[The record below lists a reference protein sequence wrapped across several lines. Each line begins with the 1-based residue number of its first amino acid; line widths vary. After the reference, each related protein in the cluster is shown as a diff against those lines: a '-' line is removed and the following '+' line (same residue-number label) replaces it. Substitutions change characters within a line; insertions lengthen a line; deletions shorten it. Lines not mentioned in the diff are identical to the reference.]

1 MPAAPTH
8 WMRVEACRLNPT
20 AAMTEP
26 TSVDRQELVGD
37 AWGGLA
43 AMLVAL
49 PSAIAFGVTIYSPL
63 AGSLAAEGALAGILG
78 ATALGL
84 IAAAFGGSSRL
95 ISAPCAPA
103 AAVFA
108 ALAVGFTGQGME
120 ADAILLL
127 LAMIGLLAGAIQI
140 GLGIAGVGRLIRFI
154 PYPVVSGYLSG
165 VGLIIIGSQIPKLL
179 GAPTGASLVDAL
191 RAPGAWMWQS
201 MLVGSIVIAT
211 MLLTPRLTRSIPATI
226 LALLAGVGSYLLL
239 GLLDPALLTTERNPL
254 LVGALDHVNAD
265 LSETIRQHWTAFSG
279 IGLREVEL
287 ILAPALTLAALLSID
302 TLKTCVVIDA
312 MTNSRH
318 DSNRELVGQGLGNI
332 ASSLIGG
339 IPGAGTMG
347 ASLVNISS
355 GGTTPH
361 SGMIAGALSL
371 LALLVLAPWIAWVP
385 IAALA
390 AILIVIGFRMI
401 DRHSLAY
408 FFTPAT
414 RLDFMVIVAVI
425 LVALFGNL
433 IAASGVGVALAI
445 LLFIREQTRSSVV
458 RNRIDGG
465 EIFSRHART
474 AKELEQAGRERD
486 DVVVFELQGS
496 LFFGTANQLLTALQ
510 PETATRK
517 YVILSMRR
525 VQSLD
530 ITATHVLEQIKD
542 QLEEHGAYLVFC
554 DIPKGLPSGLKMKRF
569 LKDTG
574 VVRPTN
580 KAFAFRQLG
589 DALEWVEAR
598 SVEPAEA
605 KQAPPLAL
613 ELGEMPIF
621 AGHSEEAQAALGAAV
636 ETRSIK
642 AGKRVFKAG
651 TLGEE
656 LYIVRSGTVKLTLPI
671 HKKEGYHMATCE
683 PGEIIGGVGFLDGT
697 AHTADALALTDVEV
711 YVLTR
716 SRFMALTAE
725 HQAIAF
731 AIVANIA
738 HSLSTRL
745 RVSAAEIAALRG

>member
-1 MPAAPTH
+1 M
-8 WMRVEACRLNPT
+8 EGCRYST
-20 AAMTEP
+20 AAAMTEQ
-26 TSVDRQELVGD
+26 TSVDRNVLVGD

-49 PSAIAFGVTIYSPL
+49 PSAIAFGVTIYAPL

-103 AAVFA
+103 AAVLA
-108 ALAVGFTGQGME
+108 ALSVGFTGQGM
-120 ADAILLL
+120 DANAVLLL
-127 LAMIGLLAGAIQI
+127 LIMIGTLAGAIQI

-179 GAPTGASLVDAL
+179 GAPAGSGLIEAL
-191 RAPGAWMWQS
+191 RTPTAWMWQS
-201 MLVGSIVIAT
+201 MVVGAFVIGA
-211 MLLTPRLTRSIPATI
+211 MLLPARLTRAIPATI
-226 LALLAGVGSYLLL
+226 VAVLTGVGSYLMLAL
-239 GLLDPALLTTERNPL
+239 FDPALMTTEGNPL
-254 LVGALDHVNAD
+254 LVGALDHANAD
-265 LSETIRQHWTAFSG
+265 LPEMVRQHWAAMAG
-279 IGLREVEL
+279 IGLQEVEL

-318 DSNRELVGQGLGNI
+318 DSNRELVGQGLANI

-355 GGTTPH
+355 GGSTRR
-361 SGMIAGALSL
+361 SGMIAGGLSL
-371 LALLVLAPWIAWVP
+371 LAFLVLAPLLAWVP

-390 AILIVIGFRMI
+390 GTLIVIGFRMI

-425 LVALFGNL
+425 LVAIFGNL

-458 RNRIDGG
+458 RNRIDGR

-474 AKELEQAGRERD
+474 AKELEKAEHERD

-496 LFFGTANQLLTALQ
+496 LFFGTANQLLNALQ

-542 QLEEHGAYLVFC
+542 QLEERGAYLVFC

-574 VVRPTN
+574 GGPPDQQGLC
-580 KAFAFRQLG
+580 FP
-589 DALEWVEAR
+589 
-598 SVEPAEA
+598 PA
-605 KQAPPLAL
+605 
-613 ELGEMPIF
+613 G
-621 AGHSEEAQAALGAAV
+621 
-636 ETRSIK
+636 
-642 AGKRVFKAG
+642 
-651 TLGEE
+651 
-656 LYIVRSGTVKLTLPI
+656 
-671 HKKEGYHMATCE
+671 
-683 PGEIIGGVGFLDGT
+683 
-697 AHTADALALTDVEV
+697 
-711 YVLTR
+711 
-716 SRFMALTAE
+716 
-725 HQAIAF
+725 
-731 AIVANIA
+731 
-738 HSLSTRL
+738 
-745 RVSAAEIAALRG
+745 